1 MGKMKQLWEEERQKE
16 QDYADAD
23 MYIEY
28 AKKQKRGNEMKTFKR
43 IEEILSAKFELEEVQ
58 EEMILA
64 SNFLIIWIAFDE
76 ISPGISHQGVE
87 DLLNNASLEYG
98 NINCLSET
106 ERTDN
111 PDGSGHIKFIFRK
124 DDEEELDEWK
134 YHQYEEAIRQEK
146 WF

>member
-1 MGKMKQLWEEERQKE
+1 MGKMGQLWEEERQKE

-28 AKKQKRGNEMKTFKR
+28 AKKQKKENEMKTFKR

-58 EEMILA
+58 EEKILA

-76 ISPGISHQGVE
+76 ISSGISHQGVE
-87 DLLNNASLEYG
+87 DLLNNANPEYG

-111 PDGSGHIKFIFRK
+111 PDGSGHIKLIFRK
-124 DDEEELDEWK
+124 DDKEELDEWK

>member
-1 MGKMKQLWEEERQKE
+1 MGKVKQLWEEERQKE

-28 AKKQKRGNEMKTFKR
+28 AKKQKRGNEMETFKR

-58 EEMILA
+58 EEKILA
-64 SNFLIIWIAFDE
+64 SNFLIIWVVFDE
-76 ISPGISHQGVE
+76 ISPLISHQGVE
-87 DLLNNASLEYG
+87 DLLNNANLEHG

-106 ERTDN
+106 DRTDN

-124 DDEEELDEWK
+124 DDREELDEWK